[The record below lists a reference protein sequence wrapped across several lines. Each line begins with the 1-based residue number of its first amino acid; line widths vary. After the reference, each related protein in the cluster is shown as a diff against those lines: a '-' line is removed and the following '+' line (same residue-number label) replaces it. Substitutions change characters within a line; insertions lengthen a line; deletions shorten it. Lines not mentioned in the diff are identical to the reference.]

1 MSVPSRAENPWRD
14 DLCGCRVYSVYLG
27 QSAALAAAATERM
40 HKSLDSLGNK
50 KIGARITWDRDTGEA
65 TVR

>member
-1 MSVPSRAENPWRD
+1 MTSAAA
-14 DLCGCRVYSVYLG
+14 VYSIYLG